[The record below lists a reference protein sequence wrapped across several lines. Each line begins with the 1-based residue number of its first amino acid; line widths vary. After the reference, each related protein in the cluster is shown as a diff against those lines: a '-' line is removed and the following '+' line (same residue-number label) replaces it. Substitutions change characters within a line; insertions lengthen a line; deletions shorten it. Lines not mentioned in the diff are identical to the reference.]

1 MVKTGS
7 KLQRRVKRGYNLQRR
22 VKRGSKLW
30 YLLVV
35 EDIEVK
41 VCEVTVREKFDGGE
55 ILIEENGI
63 AIPKCYQE
71 TSGVVEE
78 FGTLAFK

>member
-1 MVKTGS
+1 M
-7 KLQRRVKRGYNLQRR
+7 QRRVKMGYNLQRR

-55 ILIEENGI
+55 ILIEELGI
-63 AIPKCYQE
+63 AIPKRYQE
-71 TSGVVEE
+71 TSEMLEE
-78 FGTLAFK
+78 FGALSN